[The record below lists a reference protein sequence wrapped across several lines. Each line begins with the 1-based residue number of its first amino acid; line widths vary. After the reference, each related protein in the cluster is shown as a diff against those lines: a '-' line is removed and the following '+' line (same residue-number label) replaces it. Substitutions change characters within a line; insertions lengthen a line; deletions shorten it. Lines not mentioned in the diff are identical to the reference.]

1 MTVAPAATS
10 ATPSARWGVT
20 KTAQRPLTPSLAGST
35 RWRPRPTQAG
45 AEAVRRVF
53 LRLLGNTPSGYRGRF
68 ADREAAP

>member
-1 MTVAPAATS
+1 MTVAPPATS

-53 LRLLGNTPSGYRGRF
+53 LRLFGNTPSGHRAHF
-68 ADREAAP
+68 PDRDAAS